1 MILNQVVASVYHAFS
16 GVARSREEA
25 EVFARL
31 AAEEAAQAADGQDL
45 DAAIAHRDTESPD
58 LALFETIHEVRGAGE
73 LPYWLCKA
81 AACLFVKEELSDQEL
96 RDAIRER
103 GSFLREPDT
112 VQLIF
117 KQCLAIRD
125 KGLVESIPRVEILKR
140 AYRDGYRYEK
150 QCRGCAQCTIAALF
164 GVTEKK
170 EEHLFRAANGFAA
183 GMGLFGDGVCGG
195 YSGGLLYLGTYAGR
209 RFEFFENDKAEK
221 DLSMH
226 LAEKLHTRFIETY
239 GSVICHDIHRDIFG
253 RAFFIR
259 DTEEKEAFEKAGA
272 HKADKCPAVV
282 ATAAQWTAEI
292 LMEEGFLSEKD
303 SASYE
308 TVSKG
313 E

>member
-1 MILNQVVASVYHAFS
+1 MNLDQVTASVYRAVS
-16 GVARSREEA
+16 GAAKTREEA
-25 EVFARL
+25 ELFARL
-31 AAEEAAQAADGQDL
+31 AAGEAAQAANGQTL
-45 DAAIAHRDTESPD
+45 DAANANGKAEAPDTT
-58 LALFETIHEVRGAGE
+58 LFEAIHEVRGTGE

-81 AACLFVKEELSDQEL
+81 AACLFVKEDLSNGEL

-117 KQCLAIRD
+117 KQCLAIRE
-125 KGLVESIPRVEILKR
+125 KGLMESMPRVEILKR

-150 QCRGCAQCTIAALF
+150 ECRGCAQCTIAAMF
-164 GVTEKK
+164 DVTGKK

-195 YSGGLLYLGTYAGR
+195 YSGGLLYMGTYAGR
-209 RFEFFENDKAEK
+209 RFEFFDNDKAEK
-221 DLSMH
+221 DLSMR

-259 DTEEKEAFEKAGA
+259 DSEEKDAFEEAGA
-272 HKADKCPAVV
+272 HRKDKCPAVV
-282 ATAAQWTAEI
+282 GTAAQWTAEI
-292 LMEEGFLSEKD
+292 LMEEGFLSEED
-303 SASYE
+303 SSSSE
-308 TVSKG
+308 TAGKG

>member
-1 MILNQVVASVYHAFS
+1 MNLDQVTASVYRAVS
-16 GVARSREEA
+16 GAAKTREEA
-25 EVFARL
+25 ELFARL
-31 AAEEAAQAADGQDL
+31 AAGEAAQAANGQTL
-45 DAAIAHRDTESPD
+45 DAANANGKAEAPD
-58 LALFETIHEVRGAGE
+58 SALFEAIHEVRGTGE

-81 AACLFVKEELSDQEL
+81 AACLFVKEDLSNGEL

-117 KQCLAIRD
+117 KQCLAIRE
-125 KGLVESIPRVEILKR
+125 KGLMESMPRVEILKR

-150 QCRGCAQCTIAALF
+150 ECRGCAQCTIAAMF
-164 GVTEKK
+164 DVTGKK

-195 YSGGLLYLGTYAGR
+195 YSGGLLYMGTYAGR
-209 RFEFFENDKAEK
+209 RFEFFDNDKAEK
-221 DLSMH
+221 DLSMR

-259 DTEEKEAFEKAGA
+259 DSEEKDAFEEAGA
-272 HKADKCPAVV
+272 HRKDKCPAVV
-282 ATAAQWTAEI
+282 GTAAQWTAEI
-292 LMEEGFLSEKD
+292 LMEEGFLSEED
-303 SASYE
+303 SSSSE
-308 TVSKG
+308 TAGKG